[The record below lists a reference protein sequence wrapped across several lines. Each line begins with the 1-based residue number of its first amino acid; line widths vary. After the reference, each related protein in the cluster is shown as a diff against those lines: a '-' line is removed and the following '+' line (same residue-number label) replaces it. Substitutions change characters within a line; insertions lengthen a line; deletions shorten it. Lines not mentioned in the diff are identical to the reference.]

1 MKYNTSRQS
10 LSAGIITSKNI
21 HKPSLIKPNVILSFS
36 LLAISLLVGATLSGC
51 EKKDEATNGAGMPAM
66 PVTVITL
73 APSNVP
79 ISAEAVAQTE
89 GAKQVEIRPR
99 VGGILLKKLFEE
111 GAEIK
116 AGQPMFLIDPVPFQI
131 ALSNAKA
138 QLAQQKARLEQ
149 TEREAKRLQALVA
162 TQSISQREADNAISD
177 NALAKAALAQF
188 EAAVREAELNLSY
201 TTVTSPIA
209 GVAGRFELS
218 EGALVS
224 ANTSLLTTVSQIT
237 PIWVRFSLSDNE
249 LAQLGGPLTQS
260 NVKEVRLLL
269 ANGEEYAKKG
279 TINFAASSIDP
290 QLGTQQLRATF
301 ANEDKKLLPGQFVR
315 VRVVTGEKSG
325 VFVVPQTAVVNND
338 QGKFVYVVNAKNEA
352 VITPIVAGNWVGEDW
367 VVLSGLKEGDK
378 VAVDNIIKLRPGMT
392 VMPKSAADKSAM
404 PDNSSKSDNSAAK
417 EKSADEPAEKA
428 LEKAS
433 VKPAAKTTKT
443 I

>member
-1 MKYNTSRQS
+1 MKSNTGQR
-10 LSAGIITSKNI
+10 LSSTASILTKKVDKRAFAVGFGLLIITM
-21 HKPSLIKPNVILSFS
+21 LSS
-36 LLAISLLVGATLSGC
+36 VMLAACSR
-51 EKKDEATNGAGMPAM
+51 KDEGVNGVAPPVM
-66 PVTVITL
+66 PVTVI
-73 APSNVP
+73 AMSPSSVP
-79 ISAEAVAQTE
+79 ITAEAVAQTE

-111 GAEIK
+111 GVEIK
-116 AGQPMFLIDPVPFQI
+116 AGQAMFLIDPVPFQI

-249 LAQLGGPLTQS
+249 LAQLGGPLTQT
-260 NVKEVRLLL
+260 NVKDVRLIFP
-269 ANGEEYAKKG
+269 NGDEYEKRGA
-279 TINFAASSIDP
+279 INFAASSIDP

-301 ANEDKKLLPGQFVR
+301 SNENKQLLPGQFMR

-325 VFVVPQTAVVNND
+325 VFVVPQTAVINND
-338 QGKFVYVVNAKNEA
+338 QGKFVYVINDKNEA
-352 VITPIVAGNWVGEDW
+352 VITPIVAG
-367 VVLSGLKEGDK
+367 
-378 VAVDNIIKLRPGMT
+378 R
-392 VMPKSAADKSAM
+392 
-404 PDNSSKSDNSAAK
+404 
-417 EKSADEPAEKA
+417 
-428 LEKAS
+428 
-433 VKPAAKTTKT
+433 
-443 I
+443 